1 MVVRTPFR
9 FVALRTDF
17 LCATLRK
24 NPEIF
29 SPEAGGLLRTSANCP
44 LRNIEMG
51 YKILEI
57 RSPRDILKIE

>member
-1 MVVRTPFR
+1 
-9 FVALRTDF
+9 LRTDF